1 MHTQRADAITIFWG
15 RENSNYETVNVI
27 DIHRNQSDT
36 PEGTEAERTVNAL
49 PRNFRTEWQNR
60 LDCLRVSSY
69 TTRPQRRVLRAVER

>member
-36 PEGTEAERTVNAL
+36 AEGTEAERTVNAL